1 MNYGTPH
8 ADSFDSADD
17 AAASPAAEGPKIW
30 RVSELNACLRAT
42 LEDEFPGVWLEG
54 EISNFRAQP
63 SGHWYFTLKDEAAQI
78 DAVFF
83 GGRRRPE
90 SVRLAGGVAVPR
102 DGLKVVVFGTVTVYE
117 QRGRLQISVSRMQER
132 GVGELQLR
140 FEELKR
146 RLAAEGLFD
155 PARKRPLPLLPQ
167 RVAIVTS
174 PVGAAI
180 RDMLNIIGRRFPNL
194 HISIFG
200 VRVQG
205 EGAAAEIAAAITEAN
220 RMRREGAARFDVM
233 IVGRGGGSLEDLWPF
248 NEEIVARAVA
258 ASEIPVI
265 SAVGHETDFTIC
277 DFVADLRA
285 PTPSAAAEL
294 LVGRK
299 ADFDERLLQLGR
311 RLRLN
316 LDRGHLRVRNRLS
329 ELRARLS
336 RHRPDERVRA
346 LRRELDVHARDLRR
360 ALETAVRQS
369 QQRLDEAA
377 NGLRVAWG
385 RRAERLRGTLDRLR
399 AQLAALGPESVLR
412 RGFSITL
419 LPDGRALREPDE
431 ALPGT
436 RLMTRLARGEVASVV
451 TGPPASRPP
460 RTRTEAS
467 PEQLDLFSKGSAVP

>member
-1 MNYGTPH
+1 MPTSDPFEAGNEVP
-8 ADSFDSADD
+8 
-17 AAASPAAEGPKIW
+17 PAEAEGPKIW

-42 LEDEFPGVWLEG
+42 LEDEFPDIWLEG

-63 SGHWYFTLKDEAAQI
+63 SGHWYFTLKDNQAQL

-83 GGRRRPE
+83 AGRRRPD
-90 SVRLAGGVAVPR
+90 SVRLAGGAAVPR
-102 DGLKVVVFGTVTVYE
+102 DGLKVLVFGTVTVYE
-117 QRGRLQISVSRMQER
+117 PRGRLQISVSRMQER

-180 RDMLNIIGRRFPNL
+180 RDILNIIGRRFPNL

-205 EGAAAEIAAAITEAN
+205 DGAAAEIAAAIAEAN
-220 RMRREGAARFDVM
+220 RLRREGRVRFDVM

-299 ADFDERLLQLGR
+299 ADFDERLLQLGK

-336 RHRPDERVRA
+336 RHRPAERVRA

-377 NGLRVAWG
+377 NDIRLAWN

-399 AQLAALGPESVLR
+399 AQIAALGPESVLR

-419 LPDGRALREPDE
+419 LPDGRALREPAD
-431 ALPGT
+431 APPGT
-436 RLMTRLARGEVASVV
+436 RLTTRLARGEVASIVA
-451 TGPPASRPP
+451 GGSAAP
-460 RTRTEAS
+460 RRERTHSEAS
-467 PEQLDLFSKGSAVP
+467 PDQLDLFSNGSAAP